1 MLIRN
6 VNQITSTSVQ
16 VQLFIL
22 GFHDTD
28 LFVLIPVILPNW
40 SYYSNCM
47 ELDARLALV
56 WHCSLAVW
64 QLFPGKQ
71 QGRLQMY
78 FCRKLH
84 AKSSL
89 SNAGPQLCYIFIL
102 LCSSTDQEGKWSF
115 STWGCPDL
123 VVTVQW
129 SWWLL
134 VAKMNPVTD
143 VWLWNSVLTL
153 CFP

>member
-28 LFVLIPVILPNW
+28 LFVLIPVILPSW

-56 WHCSLAVW
+56 
-64 QLFPGKQ
+64 
-71 QGRLQMY
+71 
-78 FCRKLH
+78 
-84 AKSSL
+84 
-89 SNAGPQLCYIFIL
+89 
-102 LCSSTDQEGKWSF
+102 
-115 STWGCPDL
+115 
-123 VVTVQW
+123 
-129 SWWLL
+129 
-134 VAKMNPVTD
+134 
-143 VWLWNSVLTL
+143 
-153 CFP
+153 